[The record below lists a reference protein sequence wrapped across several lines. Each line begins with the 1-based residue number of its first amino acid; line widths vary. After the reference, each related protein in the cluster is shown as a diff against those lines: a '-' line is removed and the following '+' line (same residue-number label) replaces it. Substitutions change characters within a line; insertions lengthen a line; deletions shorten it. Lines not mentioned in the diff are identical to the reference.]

1 MKGGRSMMYVGQR
14 CSVCGETFWI
24 WRKRSKLKTR
34 DHLKPLFCTTCGKR
48 TLHEQVDEWEDR

>member
-1 MKGGRSMMYVGQR
+1 MMYVGQR